1 MPATWFALTLVSV
14 VGLLVVKSETATIQM
29 AVATLVFGVLLGR
42 SALKW
47 VAEEK

>member
-1 MPATWFALTLVSV
+1 MPAMWFALTMISF
-14 VGLLVVKSETATIQM
+14 VGLLVVESTTVILQM
-29 AVATLVFGVLLGR
+29 ALATFVFGVLLGR